1 MLTRSSDIPFGARAL
16 ERGVQ
21 IEGIWVSSS
30 ESVNRIPKELSPAIC
45 PPPPTPASLP
55 TPMTGS
61 PLKQTSLVDMS
72 EDQEPLPK
80 YPSASHVTPPSKA
93 LNGNDTGDDRSSSD
107 HSQHS
112 TQTTATTQ
120 VEPRASQ
127 EPGVRQSRQ
136 WFGPRSSWLTKS
148 PISYKRGS
156 TMSHGKLNRQYLRE
170 TMLSVRLLSRK
181 PSPSFI
187 RRNQAT
193 I

>member
-30 ESVNRIPKELSPAIC
+30 ESLNQIPKELSTAIC
-45 PPPPTPASLP
+45 PPSPTPASVP

-61 PLKQTSLVDMS
+61 PLKQTSLVDTS

-80 YPSASHVTPPSKA
+80 YPSASHVTPPLKA
-93 LNGNDTGDDRSSSD
+93 LNDNDTGNERASSD
-107 HSQHS
+107 RSQHS
-112 TQTTATTQ
+112 TRTVITQ

-136 WFGPRSSWLTKS
+136 WFGPRSSWLTKG

-156 TMSHGKLNRQYLRE
+156 TMSHGKLNGQYLRE
-170 TMLSVRLLSRK
+170 MMLSVRLLSRK
-181 PSPSFI
+181 PSSSFI